1 MRPGASQRTSAA
13 CGNRLDRDA
22 CGERRAQRETRTAY
36 IQQHRMPS
44 VDHADICS
52 FAQAERAKTACF
64 IGRATDVDNCG
75 SASRTTR
82 RQGAGALRGW
92 LSLQIEG
99 AKLGGHGVR

>member
-1 MRPGASQRTSAA
+1 MRSGASQRTSAA
-13 CGNRLDRDA
+13 CGNWLDCDA
-22 CGERRAQRETRTAY
+22 GGESGAQRETCTAY